1 MGGRLVASKIS
12 KGKLYG
18 AEKKDFWAQEAN
30 TLFATK
36 SSSTDLKMNRANEYA
51 TPTHSA
57 RTTKAYSVSF
67 PVWIV
72 RSQLSNSS
80 TSGQTRQVIKTSVI
94 IVRDTQDRKPSSIAQ
109 PFRREVTKSSKLT
122 SQTLNHFL

>member
-1 MGGRLVASKIS
+1 MVEEQRNIYWLKLRGRYITAL
-12 KGKLYG
+12 
-18 AEKKDFWAQEAN
+18 
-30 TLFATK
+30 
-36 SSSTDLKMNRANEYA
+36 STDEPILERAFGSAIADFKMNRANEYA

-94 IVRDTQDRKPSSIAQ
+94 IVRDTQDRIPSSIAQ
-109 PFRREVTKSSKLT
+109 RFPRAVSKSY
-122 SQTLNHFL
+122 